1 MNLNVNY
8 EFILIKMYHITI
20 LTHCLVYFPVTVLIL
35 WLKLPLTLK
44 GTVKPNKKVKSA
56 GAQKRWSHGNSEH
69 KRAMHVCH
77 CSALFLHFTQSSFP
91 AQVIMLPTAG
101 RFSHHNEHI
110 KITLHMHAK
119 RLISLPGDSRSGQV
133 DTS

>member
-44 GTVKPNKKVKSA
+44 GTVKPNKKVKAA
-56 GAQKRWSHGNSEH
+56 GAQKQLVTWQQH

-119 RLISLPGDSRSGQV
+119 RPISLPGDPRSGQV
-133 DTS
+133 DTY